1 MPNPQLTTARFL
13 SRSIE
18 DEQRR
23 FTHEADRLAEQ
34 AAGIAASPPAAGRT
48 TVSGDLTRSAT
59 FLLQRA
65 AKIKAT
71 IETAGLM
78 TSDNPTEQ

>member
-23 FTHEADRLAEQ
+23 FTQEADRLAEQ
-34 AAGIAASPPAAGRT
+34 AAGIAASPPARRRT
-48 TVSGDLTRSAT
+48 YH
-59 FLLQRA
+59 
-65 AKIKAT
+65 
-71 IETAGLM
+71 GLR
-78 TSDNPTEQ
+78 